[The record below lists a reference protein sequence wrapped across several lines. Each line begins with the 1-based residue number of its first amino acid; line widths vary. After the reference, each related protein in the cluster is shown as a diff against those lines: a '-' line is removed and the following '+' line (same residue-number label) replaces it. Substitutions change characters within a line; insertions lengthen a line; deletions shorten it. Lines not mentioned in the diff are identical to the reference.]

1 MDSEEERE
9 LDLEIP
15 PPVRKKGCKNL
26 IFRLILALFTFTF
39 IFFSSS
45 IFIAFLSLLF
55 GHLSITPPIYFPSH
69 CKILSTSVDLKSSKV
84 CELGLLNFKAKRVFY
99 PFEGSKFRCRYDYY
113 WASVFEVE
121 YKDYSLGQTRLA
133 FAEAPTEALPINC
146 RPNFGSVWLTKDKFK
161 VNKTYDCWYTVGFS
175 KVSLYRDGFFPCQA
189 KDPSIIEMM
198 RRYIVLFIKVF
209 PSWFEQKKAKTRDYM
224 LGAVGGIVAGFL
236 TSLFFMKLI
245 IILRLMKSRLAQTYI
260 ARLAAATIQTIFLRR
275 ACFLVAYFSIVG
287 WLVIQYGKR
296 LGIPDIYRIYYY

>member
-9 LDLEIP
+9 MDLEILP
-15 PPVRKKGCKNL
+15 ERKKGCQYVT
-26 IFRLILALFTFTF
+26 FRLILALIFFTFLL
-39 IFFSSS
+39 FSSS
-45 IFIAFLSLLF
+45 MFIAFISVLF
-55 GHLSITPPIYFPSH
+55 GHLSITSPIYFPSQ
-69 CKILSTSVDLKSSKV
+69 CRILSSSVDLKSSKV

-133 FAEAPTEALPINC
+133 FAEAPNEALPINC

-175 KVSLYRDGFFPCQA
+175 KVSLYPDGFFPCQA

-198 RRYIVLFIKVF
+198 RRYIVLFIK
-209 PSWFEQKKAKTRDYM
+209 SWFEQKKAKTNEWM

-236 TSLFFMKLI
+236 TSVISVKLI
-245 IILRLMKSRLAQTYI
+245 SILRLMKSRLAQTYI
-260 ARLAAATIQTIFLRR
+260 AQLVATTIQMIFLRR
-275 ACFLVAYFSIVG
+275 ACFLVAYFSVVG

-296 LGIPDIYRIYYY
+296 LGIPEIYRIYYY